1 MPLGVH
7 GEPVQDWCL
16 NAACSLGQVDRQSVN
31 SATPSAYV
39 YGKPAWGRRLRARR
53 AVRTNRGR
61 GGAHAVRPARAF
73 RLGLCMNSATFRA
86 PVIT

>member
-61 GGAHAVRPARAF
+61 GGADDFWDAHQAACFGVVKIPW
-73 RLGLCMNSATFRA
+73 T
-86 PVIT
+86 II